1 MLPILS
7 LVLSLAFLT
16 VSSSSPSSSSA
27 SLDEPPFD
35 FAFSS
40 PVESSESAL
49 FDVESASA
57 DDPSSTSSLD
67 FFALLFSLPSFS
79 APDEKK
85 VSILT
90 MFLRKPHLFS
100 AAVPVLVF

>member
-1 MLPILS
+1 
-7 LVLSLAFLT
+7 V
-16 VSSSSPSSSSA
+16 
-27 SLDEPPFD
+27 SLDEPAFD
-35 FAFSS
+35 FDLSS
-40 PVESSESAL
+40 PVASSESAL

-57 DDPSSTSSLD
+57 DDPPSTSSLD

-79 APDEKK
+79 APEEKK

-100 AAVPVLVF
+100 VSAPVLVF